1 MINLLVYFQL
11 RNLLDNSFYFTHT
24 YFNQPFQNEIGG
36 TWKILYFSMLKSII
50 DCEKIDLI
58 ERNQDSDYLYSEYLI
73 SLGITLIR
81 NNLPQH
87 NKR

>member
-11 RNLLDNSFYFTHT
+11 RNSLDNSFYFTHT
-24 YFNQPFQNEIGG
+24 YFNQPFQNEIWG